1 MGLDLSLVYGIYMES
16 HTPEGGSPF
25 FAFLCGQAT
34 DRLRMSYGQ
43 GLDNPASFLSF
54 STWTIFGQATD
65 RFRKGYGQA
74 ADKPSGKNTRS
85 HFG

>member
-25 FAFLCGQAT
+25 FAFSHGQAT

-43 GLDNPASFLSF
+43 GLDKTASFLSF
-54 STWTIFGQATD
+54 SAWTILGQATD
-65 RFRKGYGQA
+65 SFRKGYGQA
-74 ADKPSGKNTRS
+74 TDKSFEKKVVS

>member
-1 MGLDLSLVYGIYMES
+1 MGLGLSLVHGINMES

-25 FAFLCGQAT
+25 FAILRGQAT

-43 GLDNPASFLSF
+43 GLDNSTSF
-54 STWTIFGQATD
+54 SSFSIWSSFGQATD

-74 ADKPSGKNTRS
+74 ADKLSEIKIIFLVR
-85 HFG
+85 